1 MANGN
6 VYAPL
11 YDSIQARGTLSPLGA
26 PGALKPEVKKKGLG
40 DKMAQALGGMIDQ
53 AMEGDDKK
61 RISQLT
67 LRNQD
72 LIEKENKWIGTTEW
86 NQENYEWEAFGVE
99 HSGHKRNQEYL
110 KNLEEIKHI
119 ELGKHMSEFDKPSED
134 QGIESLLGSFIGNFL
149 KS

>member
-11 YDSIQARGTLSPLGA
+11 YNSVAARGRLSPLGA

-40 DKMAQALGGMIDQ
+40 DKMAGALGSMIDQ

-61 RISQLT
+61 RIAQLT
-67 LRNQD
+67 LRNRD
-72 LIEKENKWIGTTEW
+72 LAEQENAWEGTPEWI
-86 NQENYEWEAFGVE
+86 QENYEWEAFE
-99 HSGHKRNQEYL
+99 RPHSGHEREKEYL
-110 KNLEEIKHI
+110 KNVEEIKQI
-119 ELGKHMSEFDKPSED
+119 QLAPYMSEFDNPQE
-134 QGIESLLGSFIGNFL
+134 QGIEATLGSFIGNFL

>member
-11 YDSIQARGTLSPLGA
+11 YSSVAARGTLSPLGA
-26 PGALKPEVKKKGLG
+26 PGAIKPYEKKKSLG
-40 DKMAQALGGMIDQ
+40 DKMAGALGSMIDQ
-53 AMEGDDKK
+53 SMEGDDKK

-67 LRNQD
+67 LRNKD
-72 LIEKENKWIGTTEW
+72 LAEQENAWEGTPEW

-99 HSGHKRNQEYL
+99 HSGHKREKEYY

-134 QGIESLLGSFIGNFL
+134 QGIESMLGSFIGNFL

>member
-11 YDSIQARGTLSPLGA
+11 YNSVAARGRLSPLGA

-61 RISQLT
+61 RIAQLT
-67 LRNQD
+67 LRNEELRQEDIAWEGTPEWIQD
-72 LIEKENKWIGTTEW
+72 
-86 NQENYEWEAFGVE
+86 NYEWEAHQKP
-99 HSGHKRNQEYL
+99 HSGHKREAEFY
-110 KNLEEIKHI
+110 KNLEEIKQI
-119 ELGKHMSEFDKPSED
+119 QLEPYMSEFDKPQE
-134 QGIESLLGSFIGNFL
+134 QGIEATLASFIGNFL

>member
-11 YDSIQARGTLSPLGA
+11 YNSVAARGRLSPLGA

-40 DKMAQALGGMIDQ
+40 DKMAQALGGMMDQ

-61 RISQLT
+61 RIAQLT
-67 LRNQD
+67 LRNEELRQED
-72 LIEKENKWIGTTEW
+72 IAWEGTPEWI
-86 NQENYEWEAFGVE
+86 QENYEWEAHQKP
-99 HSGHKRNQEYL
+99 HSGHKREEEFY
-110 KNLEEIKHI
+110 KNLEEIKQI
-119 ELGKHMSEFDKPSED
+119 QLEPYMSEFDKPQE
-134 QGIESLLGSFIGNFL
+134 QGIEATLGSFIGNFL